1 MLIVTEVSATGL
13 AKGHYLWGPPTKASW
28 VKDEA
33 GYRSFAEYIVNDKFS
48 ISGTPVTVRMDKNVL
63 TLSSVNKENPTEKA
77 NIELRPVW
85 KLVPAPEDASS
96 KREKTSQPRAAKRK
110 ARPNRARQAMSVGRA
125 WKSAIVLAENSSKD
139 LPGARLVPVRA

>member
-1 MLIVTEVSATGL
+1 
-13 AKGHYLWGPPTKASW
+13 

-96 KREKTSQPRAAKRK
+96 KREKTSQPRAAKKESAAEPSPSGNVSGTSMEERYRACRK
-110 ARPNRARQAMSVGRA
+110 LVKGFARREACARTGV
-125 WKSAIVLAENSSKD
+125 I
-139 LPGARLVPVRA
+139 